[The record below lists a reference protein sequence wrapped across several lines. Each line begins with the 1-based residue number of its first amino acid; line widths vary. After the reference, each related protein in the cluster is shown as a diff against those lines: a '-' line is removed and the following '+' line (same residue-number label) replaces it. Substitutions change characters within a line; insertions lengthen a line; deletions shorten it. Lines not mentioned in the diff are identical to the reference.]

1 MNTITTQN
9 PLVNVFPAMID
20 NISQLAVNAR
30 DLHSFL
36 NVGKVF
42 AAWITERIEKYGFV
56 ENQDYI
62 LTISKTGKRSN
73 VTVKDYHLTLDT
85 AKELAMVENN
95 EQGRKVRRYFIE
107 CEKRLIA
114 KRQAISIE
122 QQSAIRQAVAKRCK
136 SESVHYATIYEA
148 LKKRFD
154 VPRYTEL
161 LACDFD
167 EAMALIASIELNT
180 PQIAHNQSYLTQK
193 DAITLAKVMDYA
205 RLYAEFGETIGTEKG
220 QVSVATLYS
229 KNAHDDDDGFFVC
242 YRPKYKQDIDQALT
256 LFRKIAQDSL
266 LN

>member
-114 KRQAISIE
+114 KRPTISIE
-122 QQSAIRQAVAKRCK
+122 QQAQIRQAIAKRCK
-136 SESVHYATIYEA
+136 NSSTHYQTVYTAIG
-148 LKKRFD
+148 KHFNI
-154 VPRYTEL
+154 PRYSEL
-161 LACDFD
+161 LASDFD
-167 EAMALIASIELNT
+167 ECMAFIDDFSLAL
-180 PQIAHNQSYLTQK
+180 P
-193 DAITLAKVMDYA
+193 AINLSQDDIKTLAKALTYA
-205 RLYAEFGETIGTEKG
+205 NAYAEFMAKTKDDRV
-220 QVSVATLYS
+220 QSVVSTYS
-229 KNAHDDDDGFFVC
+229 NYSHSEDDGFMIVF
-242 YRPKYKQDIDQALT
+242 RPKYKQDIDDAYNVIRRL
-256 LFRKIAQDSL
+256 ACAA
-266 LN
+266 